1 MNAMAAMEELAE
13 KNPALARRA
22 IEPLWNRF
30 DEADDAVKKELL
42 YVFGKLKSAGM
53 LQRLREIQTGPFPAE
68 VREAAAE
75 AIEKITGCNPQ

>member
-1 MNAMAAMEELAE
+1 MGAVVVMEESAE

-22 IEPLWNRF
+22 IEPLWKRF
-30 DEADDAVKKELL
+30 DEADDAVKGDLL
-42 YVFGKLKSAGM
+42 YLFGELKSAE
-53 LQRLREIQTGPFPAE
+53 LLLRLREIQTGPFASD